1 MRTDEQILAELG
13 RAAAGLFYMSESD
26 YPLETL
32 CLGIVE
38 SVGPER
44 LRELAGRG
52 RDARVE
58 VMSLEEFFR
67 DDAAAVEPSRGG
79 GPARPASF
87 QGLVRLLRENLTDVK
102 VYRVG
107 EINIPVY
114 VLGRSESGSWLGV
127 STRVV
132 ET

>member
-26 YPLETL
+26 YPLETV

-38 SVGPER
+38 RVGPER

-52 RDARVE
+52 ADARVE

-67 DDAAAVEPSRGG
+67 DAAAAELPRGG

-114 VLGRSESGSWLGV
+114 ALGRSESGSWLGV